1 MNLVSLMDFP
11 IYVRS
16 TFGTDHLLPPSGYVC
31 LPKEFNVRSSLRHP
45 RLPFLIMDT
54 SDQWLEGLPQKD
66 TTKLYV
72 VDPRALPYCWGRDDI
87 VSPGL
92 TADLGARFS
101 EDGLTIVTRFLS
113 SPGVRPTKP
122 KS

>member
-16 TFGTDHLLPPSGYVC
+16 TFGTDHLLSPSGVVC
-31 LPKEFNVRSSLRHP
+31 LPKEFNVRSSIRHP

-54 SDQWLEGLPQKD
+54 GLQWLEGLPPKD
-66 TTKLYV
+66 PTKLYV
-72 VDPRALPYCWGRDDI
+72 VDPRALPYCGGREDV

-92 TADLGARFS
+92 TSDLGARFS
-101 EDGLTIVTRFLS
+101 EDGLTIVTRFIS
-113 SPGVRPTKP
+113 SPRLDPVRK
-122 KS
+122 